1 MNIRLVSW
9 EEGGYRVTDS
19 EGPRGEIVIGGAHV
33 AKEYYNLPEK
43 TEEEFFDDVGKRW
56 FKTVTIS
63 SCQVLYSTFCC
74 RGTLGR

>member
-1 MNIRLVSW
+1 MSW

-43 TEEEFFDDVGKRW
+43 TEEEFFDDVDKRW
-56 FKTVTIS
+56 FKTVSIS
-63 SCQVLYSTFCC
+63 
-74 RGTLGR
+74 